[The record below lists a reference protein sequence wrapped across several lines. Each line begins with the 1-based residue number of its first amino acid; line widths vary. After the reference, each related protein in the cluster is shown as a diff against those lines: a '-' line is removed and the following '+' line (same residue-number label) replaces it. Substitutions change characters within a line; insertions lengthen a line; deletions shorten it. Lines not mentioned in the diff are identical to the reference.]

1 MSEHVKESTPGTRAA
16 PRPARTWLPFGAPP
30 LSGPRLY
37 CFPSAGASAAS
48 FAPWRRFAPGGVTVC
63 PVQPPGRAE
72 RFREPPYDRSD
83 ALVDDLAHALRDQFT
98 GTYALY
104 GHSLGALVAFE
115 LARRL
120 RRAGATPPVHL
131 FVSGRAAPHL
141 PDVRRPLRDLPADD
155 LIRAVAG
162 LGGTPEEVLRA
173 SDVMELLLPLLRAD
187 LTVNETYA
195 YRDEPPLDVPL
206 TVFGGRRDPR
216 ADEAEILAWESLTSA
231 AFQVRTFPGGHFFI
245 NERAEELMEV
255 MTRLLRA

>member
-1 MSEHVKESTPGTRAA
+1 MSDHVEETSLDMRSAA
-16 PRPARTWLPFGAPP
+16 CPAGAWLPFGEPS
-30 LSGPRLY
+30 LSRPRLY

-83 ALVDDLAHALRDQFT
+83 ALVDDLAHALKDQFT
-98 GTYALY
+98 GVYALY

-120 RRAGATPPVHL
+120 RRAGAPPPVHV
-131 FVSGRAAPHL
+131 FASGRAAPHL
-141 PDVRRPLRDLPADD
+141 PDVRRPLRDLPADE

-162 LGGTPEEVLRA
+162 MGGTPEEVLRA
-173 SDVMELLLPLLRAD
+173 SDVMDLLLPLLRAD

-195 YRDEPPLDVPL
+195 YRDEPPLGSPL

-216 ADEAEILAWESLTSA
+216 ADEAEILAWESLTTG
-231 AFQVRTFPGGHFFI
+231 AFQARMFPGGHFFI
-245 NERAEELMEV
+245 NERAEEMMEV
-255 MTRLLRA
+255 MTRPLRT